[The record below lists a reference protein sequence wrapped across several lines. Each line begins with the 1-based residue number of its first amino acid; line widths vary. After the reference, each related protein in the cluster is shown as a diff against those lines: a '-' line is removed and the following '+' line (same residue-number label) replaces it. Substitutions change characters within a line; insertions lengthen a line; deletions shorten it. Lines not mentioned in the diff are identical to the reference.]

1 MLLKHMDFSVHLFNH
16 MKKFENHGCK
26 VVYCDTDSILV
37 EYDIEKGLPVETGSM
52 LGMLE
57 NQYPNHDIQEF
68 IASGSVH

>member
-1 MLLKHMDFSVHLFNH
+1 MDFSVHLFNH
-16 MKKFENHGCK
+16 MKKFEDHGCK

-57 NQYPNHDIQEF
+57 NQYPNQDIQEF

>member
-1 MLLKHMDFSVHLFNH
+1 MLLKHVDFSVHLFNH
-16 MKKFENHGCK
+16 MKKFEDHGCK